1 MMDRRKKL
9 DRSLGAVAAL
19 IAVTVP
25 SFIFGVQKNGEKV
38 VLPVSQRA
46 KRIPVKPTIPQ
57 EDRNQGDRVFLERA
71 DKLYMD
77 ERVSSE
83 YQVVVGNVLFRKGG
97 MYMYCDSALFFE
109 GVGSLQA
116 YGNVK
121 MEQGDTLFVYADQL
135 DYDGNTELATFF
147 GNGPDPVRLINRDV
161 ELTTYIFNYDM
172 AANLGYYDTQG
183 TISDVENELTSGYG
197 EYSPDTKDAEFR
209 YNVVLQDKKK
219 EDFRI
224 TTEVLKYNTETHIA
238 NLVSPT
244 VIVTDSATVY
254 TDNGWYDTENELSE
268 LYDRSLIVTNR
279 GSTLTGD
286 TIFYDHTKGYGESWG
301 NMILTD
307 SVKSVALDGDYGF
320 YNQAND
326 SAYATGHARVLEYSK
341 ADTLYMHGDTVRAYS
356 LYPDSLHPDTTHIIT
371 VYPKVRFW
379 RVDVQGLCDSLAML
393 ERDSTLYMH
402 RHPILWNDKR
412 QVFGGVIMAHFND
425 STVDWAKLPEF
436 GFVAEHVDGEFY
448 NQISGK
454 EMIARF
460 DSLGH
465 MRQLDVSG
473 NVEIISLPQENDS
486 TYNKIVNT
494 ESSFLTAWFDGKQ
507 IEKMILWPEV
517 TGTVTPLY
525 LARKSIYYLNNFH
538 WYEALRPKNKD
549 DIFVIPP
556 EMDALLN
563 EPDPSLRRRKVN

>member
-1 MMDRRKKL
+1 MRL
-9 DRSLGAVAAL
+9 SAIAAVLAV
-19 IAVTVP
+19 IAP
-25 SFIFGVQKNGEKV
+25 SFILGVQKAGEKV
-38 VLPVSQRA
+38 VLPVSQKA
-46 KRIPVKPTIPQ
+46 KRLPIKPTIPQ
-57 EDRNQGDRVFLERA
+57 EDRNVGDRVFLERA

-77 ERVSSE
+77 ERVSSD
-83 YQVVVGNVLFRKGG
+83 YQVVTGNVLFRKGG

-109 GVGSLQA
+109 TTGSLNA

-135 DYDGNTELATFF
+135 EYDGEADHATFY
-147 GNGPDPVRLINRDV
+147 GAGADPVRLINRDV
-161 ELTTYIFNYDM
+161 QLTTYVFDYDM
-172 AANLGYYDTQG
+172 GLNLGYYENQG

-209 YNVVLQDKKK
+209 NNVVLQDKKK

-254 TDNGWYDTENELSE
+254 TDDGWYDTEKELSE
-268 LYDRSLIVTNR
+268 LYNRSLIVTNR

-286 TIFYDHTKGYGESWG
+286 TIFYDHVKGYGESWG

-320 YNQAND
+320 YNQVND
-326 SAYATGHARVLEYSK
+326 SAYATGHARILEYSK
-341 ADTLYMHGDTVRAYS
+341 ADTLYMHGDTVRAYM
-356 LYPDSLHPDTTHIIT
+356 LYDDSTHVLT
-371 VYPKVRFW
+371 AYPKVRFW

-402 RHPILWNDKR
+402 RHPILWNEQR

-454 EMIARF
+454 EMLALF
-460 DSLGH
+460 DSLGN

-494 ESSFLTAWFDGKQ
+494 ESSFLTAWFNGRQ
-507 IEKMILWPEV
+507 IERMIMWPEV

-525 LARKSIYYLNNFH
+525 LARKSIYYLSNFH
-538 WYEALRPKNKD
+538 WYEALRPKDKE

-556 EMDALLN
+556 EMEALFK
-563 EPDPSLRRRKVN
+563 EPDPSLRRRKVNM

>member
-1 MMDRRKKL
+1 MRRNRFNGRL
-9 DRSLGAVAAL
+9 SAIAAVMAV
-19 IAVTVP
+19 IAP
-25 SFIFGVQKNGEKV
+25 SFILGVQKAGEKV
-38 VLPVSQRA
+38 VLPVSQKA
-46 KRIPVKPTIPQ
+46 KRLPIKPTIPQ
-57 EDRNQGDRVFLERA
+57 EDRNVGDRVFLERA

-77 ERVSSE
+77 EHVSSD
-83 YQVVVGNVLFRKGG
+83 YQVVTGNVLFRKGG

-109 GVGSLQA
+109 ATGSLNA

-135 DYDGNTELATFF
+135 EYDGEADHATFY
-147 GNGPDPVRLINRDV
+147 GAGADPVRLINRDV
-161 ELTTYIFNYDM
+161 QLTTYVFDYDM
-172 AANLGYYDTQG
+172 GLNLGYYENQG

-209 YNVVLQDKKK
+209 NNVVLQDKKK

-254 TDNGWYDTENELSE
+254 TDDGWYDTEKELSE
-268 LYDRSLIVTNR
+268 LYNRSLIVTNR

-286 TIFYDHTKGYGESWG
+286 TIFYDHVKGYGESWG

-320 YNQAND
+320 YNQVND
-326 SAYATGHARVLEYSK
+326 SAYATGHARILEYSK
-341 ADTLYMHGDTVRAYS
+341 ADTLYMHGDTVRAYM
-356 LYPDSLHPDTTHIIT
+356 LYEDSTHVLT
-371 VYPKVRFW
+371 AYPKVRFW

-402 RHPILWNDKR
+402 RHPILWNEQR

-454 EMIARF
+454 EMLALF
-460 DSLGH
+460 DSLGN

-494 ESSFLTAWFDGKQ
+494 ESSFLTAWFNGRQ
-507 IEKMILWPEV
+507 IERMIMWPEV

-525 LARKSIYYLNNFH
+525 LARKSIYYLSNFH
-538 WYEALRPKNKD
+538 WYEALRPKDKE

-556 EMDALLN
+556 EMDALFK
-563 EPDPSLRRRKVN
+563 EPDPSLRRRKVNM

>member
-1 MMDRRKKL
+1 MRRNRFNMRL
-9 DRSLGAVAAL
+9 SAIAAVLAV
-19 IAVTVP
+19 IAP
-25 SFIFGVQKNGEKV
+25 SFILGVQKAGEKV
-38 VLPVSQRA
+38 VLPVSQKA
-46 KRIPVKPTIPQ
+46 KRLPIKPTIPQ
-57 EDRNQGDRVFLERA
+57 EDRNVGDRVFLERA

-77 ERVSSE
+77 ERVSSD
-83 YQVVVGNVLFRKGG
+83 YQVVTGNVLFRKGG

-109 GVGSLQA
+109 TTGSLNA

-135 DYDGNTELATFF
+135 EYDGEADHATFY
-147 GNGPDPVRLINRDV
+147 GAGADPVRLINRDV
-161 ELTTYIFNYDM
+161 QLTTYVFDYDM
-172 AANLGYYDTQG
+172 GLNLGYYENQG

-209 YNVVLQDKKK
+209 NNVVLQDKKK

-254 TDNGWYDTENELSE
+254 TDDGWYDTEKELSE
-268 LYDRSLIVTNR
+268 LYNRSLIVTNR

-286 TIFYDHTKGYGESWG
+286 TIFYDHVKGYGESWG

-320 YNQAND
+320 YNQVND
-326 SAYATGHARVLEYSK
+326 SAYATGHARILEYSK
-341 ADTLYMHGDTVRAYS
+341 ADTLYMHGDTVRAYM
-356 LYPDSLHPDTTHIIT
+356 LYDDSTHVLT
-371 VYPKVRFW
+371 AYPKVRFW

-402 RHPILWNDKR
+402 RHPILWNEQR

-454 EMIARF
+454 EMLALF
-460 DSLGH
+460 DSLGN

-494 ESSFLTAWFDGKQ
+494 ESSFLTAWFNGRQ
-507 IEKMILWPEV
+507 IERMIMWPEV

-525 LARKSIYYLNNFH
+525 LARKSIYYLSNFH
-538 WYEALRPKNKD
+538 WYEALRPKDKE

-556 EMDALLN
+556 EMEALFK
-563 EPDPSLRRRKVN
+563 EPDPSLRRRKVNM

>member
-1 MMDRRKKL
+1 MRDCRNMFKGRWM
-9 DRSLGAVAAL
+9 AVIVL
-19 IAVTVP
+19 LAVTVP
-25 SFIFGVQKNGEKV
+25 SFIFAVQKNGEKV

-57 EDRNQGDRVFLERA
+57 EDRGTGDRVFLERA
-71 DKLYMD
+71 DRLYMD
-77 ERVSSE
+77 ERISPD
-83 YQVVVGNVLFRKGG
+83 YQVVTGNVLFRKGG

-109 GVGSLQA
+109 GPGSLQA
-116 YGNVK
+116 YGNVR

-135 DYDGNTELATFF
+135 DYNGETEFATFY
-147 GNGPDPVRLINRDV
+147 GAGSEPVRLINRDV
-161 ELTTYIFNYDM
+161 ELTTYIFNYDI
-172 AANLGYYDTQG
+172 AANLGYYDNQG

-197 EYSPDTKDAEFR
+197 EYNPDTKDAEFR
-209 YNVVLQDKKK
+209 DNVVLQDKKK

-224 TTEVLKYNTETHIA
+224 STEVLRYNTETHIA

-254 TDNGWYDTENELSE
+254 SSNGWYDTESELSE

-286 TIFYDHTKGYGESWG
+286 TIFYDHLKGYGESWG
-301 NMILTD
+301 NMVLTD

-320 YNQAND
+320 YNQPND

-341 ADTLYMHGDTVRAYS
+341 ADTLYLHGDTVRAYM
-356 LYPDSLHPDTTHIIT
+356 LYDDSTHVVT
-371 VYPKVRFW
+371 AYPKVRFW
-379 RVDVQGLCDSLAML
+379 RVDVQGLCDSLVML
-393 ERDSTLYMH
+393 ERDSTMYMH
-402 RHPILWNDKR
+402 RHPILWNDRR

-425 STVDWAKLPEF
+425 STVDWAKLPDF
-436 GFVAEHVDGEFY
+436 GFVAEHVDGDFY

-454 EMIARF
+454 EMLARF
-460 DSLGH
+460 DSLGQ

-473 NVEIISLPQENDS
+473 NVEIIMLPQENDS

-494 ESSFLTAWFDGKQ
+494 ESSFLTAWFNGRQ
-507 IEKMILWPEV
+507 VEKMILWPEV

-525 LARKSIYYLNNFH
+525 LARKSIYYLSNFN
-538 WYEALRPKNKD
+538 WYEALRPKDKE

>member
-1 MMDRRKKL
+1 MMDLRNKPGRGL
-9 DRSLGAVAAL
+9 AAVVAL
-19 IAVTVP
+19 LAVTVP
-25 SFIFGVQKNGEKV
+25 SLIFGVQKNVEKV
-38 VLPVSQRA
+38 ALPVSQRA

-71 DKLYMD
+71 QKLYMD
-77 ERVSSE
+77 ERISAE
-83 YQVVVGNVLFRKGG
+83 FQVVVGDVLFRKGG

-109 GVGSLQA
+109 DAGSLLA
-116 YGNVK
+116 YGNIR

-135 DYDGNTELATFF
+135 DYNGETELAIFY
-147 GNGPDPVRLINRDV
+147 GSSPDPVRLINRDV

-172 AANLGYYDTQG
+172 AANLGYYDTEG
-183 TISDVENELTSGYG
+183 TISDVENELTSVYG
-197 EYSPDTKDAEFR
+197 EYNPDTKEAEFR
-209 YNVVLQDKKK
+209 YNVVLQDKAK
-219 EDFRI
+219 EDFKI
-224 TTEVLKYNTETHIA
+224 TTELLKYNTETHIA
-238 NLVSPT
+238 NLVSPS
-244 VIVTDSATVY
+244 VIETDSATVY
-254 TDNGWYDTENELSE
+254 TDNGWYDTESELSE

-286 TIFYDHTKGYGESWG
+286 TIFYDHTKGYGEAWG
-301 NMILTD
+301 DMILTD

-320 YNQAND
+320 YNQMND

-341 ADTLYMHGDTVRAYS
+341 ADTLYMHGDTVKAYT
-356 LYPDSLHPDTTHIIT
+356 LFPDSLHADTTHIIS

-402 RHPILWNDKR
+402 RHPILWNEQR
-412 QVFGGVIMAHFND
+412 QVFGGVIMVHFND
-425 STVDWAKLPEF
+425 STADWAKLPDF

-454 EMIARF
+454 EMLALF
-460 DSLGH
+460 DSLGN

-494 ESSFLTAWFDGKQ
+494 ESSFLTAWFNGQ
-507 IEKMILWPEV
+507 QVEKMILWPEV

-525 LARKSIYYLNNFH
+525 LARKSIFYLDNFK
-538 WYEALRPKNKD
+538 WYEALRPKDKD

-556 EMDALLN
+556 EMDALFL
-563 EPDPSLRRRKVN
+563 EPDPSLRRRKIN

>member
-1 MMDRRKKL
+1 MRRNRFNMRL
-9 DRSLGAVAAL
+9 SAIAAVLAV
-19 IAVTVP
+19 IAP
-25 SFIFGVQKNGEKV
+25 SFILGVQKAGEKV
-38 VLPVSQRA
+38 VLPVSQKA
-46 KRIPVKPTIPQ
+46 KRLPIKPTIPQ
-57 EDRNQGDRVFLERA
+57 EDRNVGDRVFLERA

-77 ERVSSE
+77 ERVSSD
-83 YQVVVGNVLFRKGG
+83 YQVVTGNVLFRKGG

-109 GVGSLQA
+109 TTGSLNA

-135 DYDGNTELATFF
+135 EYDGEADHATFY
-147 GNGPDPVRLINRDV
+147 GAGADPVRLINRDV
-161 ELTTYIFNYDM
+161 QLTTYVFDYDM
-172 AANLGYYDTQG
+172 GLNLGYYENQG

-209 YNVVLQDKKK
+209 NNVVLQDKKK

-254 TDNGWYDTENELSE
+254 TDDGWYDTEKELSE
-268 LYDRSLIVTNR
+268 LYNRSLIVTNR

-286 TIFYDHTKGYGESWG
+286 TIFYDHVKGYGESWG

-320 YNQAND
+320 YNQVND
-326 SAYATGHARVLEYSK
+326 SAYATGHARILEYSK
-341 ADTLYMHGDTVRAYS
+341 ADTLYMHGDTVRAYM
-356 LYPDSLHPDTTHIIT
+356 LYDDSTHVLT
-371 VYPKVRFW
+371 AYPKVRFW

-402 RHPILWNDKR
+402 RHPILWNEQR

-454 EMIARF
+454 EMLALF
-460 DSLGH
+460 DSLGN
-465 MRQLDVSG
+465 MRQLDVNG

-494 ESSFLTAWFDGKQ
+494 ESSFLTAWFNGRQ
-507 IEKMILWPEV
+507 IERMIMWPEV

-525 LARKSIYYLNNFH
+525 LARKSIYYLSNFH
-538 WYEALRPKNKD
+538 WYEALRPKDKE

-556 EMDALLN
+556 EMEALFK
-563 EPDPSLRRRKVN
+563 EPDPSLRRRKVNM

>member
-1 MMDRRKKL
+1 MMGMRNRFTRRL
-9 DRSLGAVAAL
+9 S
-19 IAVTVP
+19 AVTAVMAVIVP
-25 SFIFGVQKNGEKV
+25 SFIFGVQKAGEKV
-38 VLPVSQRA
+38 VLPVSQKA
-46 KRIPVKPTIPQ
+46 KRIPIKPTIPQ
-57 EDRNQGDRVFLERA
+57 EDRNVGDRVFLERA

-77 ERVSSE
+77 ERVSPD
-83 YQVVVGNVLFRKGG
+83 YQVVTGNVLFRKGG

-109 GVGSLQA
+109 KTGSLNA

-135 DYDGNTELATFF
+135 EYDGEADHATFY
-147 GNGPDPVRLINRDV
+147 GAGADPVRLINRDV
-161 ELTTYIFNYDM
+161 QLTTYVFDYDM
-172 AANLGYYDTQG
+172 GLNLGYYENQG
-183 TISDVENELTSGYG
+183 TITDEENELTSGYG

-209 YNVVLQDKKK
+209 NNVVLQDKKK

-254 TDNGWYDTENELSE
+254 TDNGWYDTEEELSE
-268 LYDRSLIVTNR
+268 LYDRSLVVTNR

-286 TIFYDHTKGYGESWG
+286 TLFYDHEKGYGEAWG

-320 YNQAND
+320 YNQVND
-326 SAYATGHARVLEYSK
+326 SAYATGRARILEYSK
-341 ADTLYMHGDTVRAYS
+341 GDTLYMHGDTVRAYM
-356 LYPDSLHPDTTHIIT
+356 LYDDSTHVLT
-371 VYPKVRFW
+371 AYPRVRFW

-402 RHPILWNDKR
+402 RHPILWNEQR

-454 EMIARF
+454 EMVAWF
-460 DSLGH
+460 DSIGN

-494 ESSFLTAWFDGKQ
+494 ESSFLSAWFDGRQ
-507 IEKMILWPEV
+507 LERMIMWPEV

-525 LARKSIYYLNNFH
+525 LARKTIYYLSNFH
-538 WYEALRPKNKD
+538 WYEALRPKDKD

-556 EMDALLN
+556 EMEALFK
-563 EPDPSLRRRKVN
+563 EPDPSLRRRKVNM

>member
-1 MMDRRKKL
+1 M
-9 DRSLGAVAAL
+9 
-19 IAVTVP
+19 IW
-25 SFIFGVQKNGEKV
+25 
-38 VLPVSQRA
+38 
-46 KRIPVKPTIPQ
+46 
-57 EDRNQGDRVFLERA
+57 
-71 DKLYMD
+71 
-77 ERVSSE
+77 
-83 YQVVVGNVLFRKGG
+83 
-97 MYMYCDSALFFE
+97 
-109 GVGSLQA
+109 
-116 YGNVK
+116 
-121 MEQGDTLFVYADQL
+121 
-135 DYDGNTELATFF
+135 
-147 GNGPDPVRLINRDV
+147 RLISAI
-161 ELTTYIFNYDM
+161 T
-172 AANLGYYDTQG
+172 TQG

-209 YNVVLQDKKK
+209 YNVLLQDKKK

-224 TTEVLKYNTETHIA
+224 TTEVLRYNTETHIA

-320 YNQAND
+320 YNQVND

-341 ADTLYMHGDTVRAYS
+341 ADTLYMHGDTVRAYA

-507 IEKMILWPEV
+507 IEKMIMWPEV

-525 LARKSIYYLNNFH
+525 LARKSIYYLSNFH